1 MIKLYRLNGSRLTQL
16 IHRSFAKHIFTLPDL
31 GEKIKDGEVKKL
43 HVKEGSIVKEYDP
56 IAEVATDKATAE
68 ITSPFN
74 GKIVKIFHKENDMC
88 NVGDPFFEIEV
99 GDNDSADQP
108 ATEEVAKAK
117 PAPPVQSHA
126 NNHHESKKHV
136 EETDE
141 EALIQEALH
150 KQSLF
155 VERVKALN
163 NQPQD
168 TDIRT
173 TLAESQIMSTPAVR
187 AYAKKNG
194 VDISRVKPS
203 GKNGRVLKE
212 DIINYLEHFQ
222 ERVSKIKPEIC
233 GKGEEKVSEHIKPL
247 INAEPTPVK
256 MNAFERGMTKSMTY
270 AATVPHF
277 NLNDEFNIHELAE
290 MRDHLKKKGVNISL
304 FALIT
309 KAFSLALHD
318 FPKMNSTYLPEKDQ
332 FTYYFNEAHNIS
344 IAIDSE
350 LGLVAPNIKNV
361 ERLSAEEIDKE
372 VKKLRD
378 LANEQKLTSEHLTGG
393 TVALSNIGTIAGHY
407 ATPLNLPGQ
416 TCIVALGKVQ
426 YRPVYDEASSSFLP
440 RRVLPVSFGCDH
452 RVLDGATVAKFA
464 VHWKNYIENP
474 YLILAK
480 LK

>member
-1 MIKLYRLNGSRLTQL
+1 MINLYRLNRSRLNQL
-16 IHRSFAKHIFTLPDL
+16 IHRTFAKQIFTLPDL
-31 GEKIKDGEVKKL
+31 GEKIKDGEVTKL
-43 HVKEGSIVKEYDP
+43 HVKEGSLVKEYDP

-68 ITSPFN
+68 ITSPYN
-74 GKIVKIFHKENDMC
+74 GKITKIFHKENEMC

-99 GDNDSADQP
+99 GDCVIDEPQVVQEAP
-108 ATEEVAKAK
+108 KEK
-117 PAPPVQSHA
+117 PASPIQSHA
-126 NNHHESKKHV
+126 PSHHEPKKLA
-136 EETDE
+136 EEPDE

-155 VERVKALN
+155 VERVKASN
-163 NQPQD
+163 SHSQD

-173 TLAESQIMSTPAVR
+173 TLAQSEIMSTPSVR
-187 AYAKKNG
+187 AYAKKHG

-212 DIINYLEHFQ
+212 DIMNYLDHFQ
-222 ERVSKIKPEIC
+222 ERVSKVKQEI
-233 GKGEEKVSEHIKPL
+233 GIKGEEAKMVVS
-247 INAEPTPVK
+247 NEPTPVK
-256 MNAFERGMTKSMTY
+256 MNAFERGMAKSMTY

-277 NLNDEFNIHELAE
+277 NLNDEFNIHELAQ
-290 MRDHLKKKGVNISL
+290 MKDHLKKKGVNISL

-361 ERLSAEEIDKE
+361 ERLSAEDIDKE
-372 VKKLRD
+372 VKRLRD
-378 LANEQKLTSEHLTGG
+378 LANEQKLTSEHLNGG

-426 YRPVYDEASSSFLP
+426 YKPVYDETKGNFLP
-440 RRVLPVSFGCDH
+440 QRVLPVSFGCDH